1 MGDLRGLGRFN
12 GVDIGRRDH
21 YALVGRDVDALNTCH
36 EVFSPSS
43 TGLSWPHTPH
53 LIALFPKRK
62 TPASARKRRRRT
74 GVFGK
79 HARDRRGGRES
90 QAAEAVPRHR
100 AATHLTHP
108 SPPLQGVIS
117 ALTPSSPRSASCRTG
132 RSEEHTSELQSLM
145 RISYDVFC
153 LKHK

>member
-43 TGLSWPHTPH
+43 TGLAWPHTPH

-90 QAAEAVPRHR
+90 QAAEAVPRPR
-100 AATHLTHP
+100 AAALLTHP
-108 SPPLQGVIS
+108 PPPSKGVHR
-117 ALTPSSPRSASCRTG
+117 APPPSSPPPTSCSPG
-132 RSEEHTSELQSLM
+132 CGHE
-145 RISYDVFC
+145 
-153 LKHK
+153 